1 MDLQALRHCPE
12 FEPRSNKGPVGLK
25 IHSLSLGKIHLECK
39 IVHNCLLLVGG
50 DVIYMSSDW
59 HTCCLYEFMRVC
71 ARWDERR
78 LAVLCCS
85 GP

>member
-39 IVHNCLLLVGG
+39 IVHNCATGG
-50 DVIYMSSDW
+50 AQHPAVIHGFNPGEEMP
-59 HTCCLYEFMRVC
+59 
-71 ARWDERR
+71 DESKFKYLMQLGMQVKR
-78 LAVLCCS
+78 LI
-85 GP
+85 

>member
-39 IVHNCLLLVGG
+39 ICHNW
-50 DVIYMSSDW
+50 VIKSV
-59 HTCCLYEFMRVC
+59 LRVYLTSHGQ
-71 ARWDERR
+71 ADQKLIGSTGSASFADIDAE
-78 LAVLCCS
+78 AES
-85 GP
+85 KAFA